1 MISRCRPAW
10 HRDDSIEHQD
20 PHQLL
25 WVRPNN
31 SLRMFQCRKTVSMLD
46 QAEPLRVPSVPSCL
60 KALICH
66 ASSRRLA
73 FREILG
79 RILGERVSI
88 SPWAEAQFLPGLK
101 LSPSAAK
108 PSLHLP
114 SSTCP
119 TIRIT
124 SAFFALK
131 VSGLQPRGLKTPHLE
146 TTNSF
151 DKYADARQRLPQSLG
166 CFVRCPAVCSDK
178 ILSYSVFQCHN
189 HC

>member
-66 ASSRRLA
+66 ASSHRLA

-119 TIRIT
+119 TNSYYFSLFRLEGIGAAAQGTENPPSRDYELFRQVRRRSPAASSEPGLFCPVSSRVQRQNPQLLRI
-124 SAFFALK
+124 S
-131 VSGLQPRGLKTPHLE
+131 VS
-146 TTNSF
+146 
-151 DKYADARQRLPQSLG
+151 
-166 CFVRCPAVCSDK
+166 
-178 ILSYSVFQCHN
+178 
-189 HC
+189 